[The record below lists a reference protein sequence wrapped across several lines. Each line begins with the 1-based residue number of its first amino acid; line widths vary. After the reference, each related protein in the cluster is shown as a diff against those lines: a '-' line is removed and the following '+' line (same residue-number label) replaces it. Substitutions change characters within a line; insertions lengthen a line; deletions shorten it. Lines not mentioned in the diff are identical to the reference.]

1 MPPNQNVED
10 DQRYALLRSG
20 RRIPELDGLRGV
32 AIGLVLIVHIF
43 TAPAAFILRPNPF
56 AYLQITT
63 RLAWSG
69 VDLFFI
75 LSGFLIGGI
84 LLDARNSKN
93 FFKVFYFRRLCRIL
107 PIYLIFCAIV
117 ALLQIFVYPS
127 HRATMEWMFASPM
140 PWHSYL
146 TFTQNL
152 WVTLRN
158 NPGPAVLAPT
168 WSLAVEEQFYLT
180 LPLVIRFV
188 RSATLPYVFIAG
200 IVAAPLI
207 RLAMLIMLPQPQVGV
222 YVLLPTRMD
231 DLLLGVL
238 AAYCLR
244 KPEFWAR
251 FVTHRR
257 IIWRVFYGLALGLPL
272 LTLTSNAYS
281 FPMAS
286 IGYDWLALFYLSALI
301 LALTDPLSWLGN
313 ALRRK
318 WLMGLGII
326 AYSTYLFHTLIYGL
340 LTALLRDHGPSMT
353 NFGDLAVILTS
364 LGAVI
369 GFAVVSWH
377 FFEKPIV
384 RLGHGAN
391 YLPAS
396 AGAPQPETLAVAQ
409 SVAPS
414 RISTH

>member
-1 MPPNQNVED
+1 LQSEQKTGNDE
-10 DQRYALLRSG
+10 RYALLRSG
-20 RRIPELDGLRGV
+20 RRVPELDGLRGI
-32 AIGLVLIVHIF
+32 AIGLVLVVHLF
-43 TAPAAFILRPNPF
+43 TAPAAFIARPNPV
-56 AYLQITT
+56 AYLQIAT

-93 FFKVFYFRRLCRIL
+93 FFGVFYFRRVCRIL
-107 PIYLIFCAIV
+107 PIYLVFCAIV
-117 ALLQIFVYPS
+117 AVLQIFVYPS
-127 HRATMEWMFASPM
+127 HPATMQWMFASPM

-152 WVTLRN
+152 WMAHRN
-158 NPGPAVLAPT
+158 IAGPAVLAPT

-180 LPLVIRFV
+180 LPLLIRYV
-188 RSATLPYVFIAG
+188 RAATLPYILAAG

-207 RLAMLIMLPQPQVGV
+207 RLAMLTMLPQPQVGV
-222 YVLLPTRMD
+222 YVLLPSRMD

-238 AAYCLR
+238 AAYFLR

-251 FVTHRR
+251 FVTHRP

-272 LTLTSNAYS
+272 MTLTSNAYS

-286 IGYDWLALFYLSALI
+286 IGYDWLALFYLTALV
-301 LALTDPLSWLGN
+301 LALTDPDSWLGYT
-313 ALRRK
+313 LRRK

-326 AYSTYLFHTLIYGL
+326 AYNTYLFHTLSYGL
-340 LTALLRDHGPSMT
+340 LTAFLRDHGPEMT
-353 NFGDLAVILTS
+353 NLADLAVSLLS
-364 LGAVI
+364 LGVTV
-369 GFAVVSWH
+369 GFAVTSWH

-384 RLGHGAN
+384 RLGHGAH
-391 YLPAS
+391 YEPIS
-396 AGAPQPETLAVAQ
+396 AGAPLPKTP
-409 SVAPS
+409 APPNL
-414 RISTH
+414 